1 MGSKRIHSL
10 GMRGASTVL
19 VNDEGIKTPGRF
31 VADSSIITKDLCEDA
46 YRNSLKKI
54 DANLLVFTAKFPAPC
69 SKNNVYP
76 GIDDIEWTSSF
87 WTGMLWLA
95 YERTGDDKYRQI
107 AAKHLEGYRKRIHE
121 RIATD
126 THDLGFLFSLS
137 CVAAY
142 KLTGDEEAKQTALEA
157 ADLLITRYFEK
168 PGIIQA
174 WGDLNN
180 PEQRGRMIID
190 CLMNLPLLYWATEV
204 SGDQKYSGYAYNHAK
219 QAAKYLVR
227 EDASTYH
234 TYYLDPVSGAPLRG
248 KTCQGYSDN
257 SCWARGQAWAIYG
270 FVLSYIY
277 TKDWDFIELAKKLAN
292 YYLNRLPEDN
302 VVYWDLV
309 FNDSNEER
317 DSSAAAIGACGLL
330 ELVKHLPKDDLNCDS
345 YRNAALN
352 ILASLINQYS
362 VKDSDHSNGLLL
374 HAVYNKPK
382 GEGVDECCIWG
393 DYFYCEALVRVL
405 KDWNLYW

>member
-1 MGSKRIHSL
+1 MF
-10 GMRGASTVL
+10 
-19 VNDEGIKTPGRF
+19 VNDEGIKTPERYT
-31 VADSSIITKDLCEDA
+31 ANSTIITEDLWEDA
-46 YRNSLKKI
+46 FRNSLKKI
-54 DANLLVFTAKFPAPC
+54 DANLPVFTGKFPAPC
-69 SKNNVYP
+69 SKNNIYP
-76 GIDDIEWTSSF
+76 AIDDVEWTSSF
-87 WTGMLWLA
+87 WTGMLWLE
-95 YERTGDDKYRQI
+95 YEITGDEKYRQN
-107 AAKHLEGYRKRIHE
+107 AVRHLEGYQRRISE

-126 THDLGFLFSLS
+126 THDLGFLYSLS

-142 KLTGDEEAKQTALEA
+142 KLTGDAGAKQTALAA

-174 WGDLNN
+174 WGDLND

-204 SGDQKYSGYAYNHAK
+204 SGDQKYAGYAYNHAK
-219 QAAKYLVR
+219 QSARFIVR

-234 TYYLDPVSGAPLRG
+234 TYYMDPVTGAPLGG

-270 FVLSYIY
+270 FTLSYRY

-292 YYLNRLPEDN
+292 YFLNRLPEDY
-302 VVYWDLV
+302 VAYWDLV
-309 FNDSNEER
+309 FTDGVEER
-317 DSSAAAIGACGLL
+317 DSSAAAIGVCGLL
-330 ELVKHLPKDDLNCDS
+330 ELVKHLAPNDQNREL
-345 YRNAALN
+345 YRNGALK
-352 ILASLINQYS
+352 ILTSLVNRYS
-362 VKDSDHSNGLLL
+362 VKDSDDSNGLLL

-393 DYFYCEALVRVL
+393 DYFYCEAMVRMI

>member
-1 MGSKRIHSL
+1 MP
-10 GMRGASTVL
+10 
-19 VNDEGIKTPGRF
+19 VNDEGIKNPERYM
-31 VADSSIITKDLCEDA
+31 ANSAITTQDFWENA
-46 YRNSLKKI
+46 FQNSLKKI
-54 DANLLVFTAKFPAPC
+54 DANLPAFTTKFPAPC
-69 SKNNVYP
+69 SKNNIYP
-76 GIDDIEWTSSF
+76 ALDNTDWTSSF

-95 YERTGDDKYRQI
+95 YEVTGDEKYRQI
-107 AAKHLEGYRKRIHE
+107 TVKHREDFQRRINE
-121 RIATD
+121 KIATD
-126 THDLGFLFSLS
+126 THDLGFLYSLS
-137 CVAAY
+137 GVASY
-142 KLTGDEEAKQTALEA
+142 KLTGDKVAKQTALAA
-157 ADLLITRYFEK
+157 ADLLITRYFDK

-204 SGDQKYSGYAYNHAK
+204 TGDQKYANYAYNHAK

-234 TYYLDPVSGAPLRG
+234 TYYMDPVTGAPLRG

-270 FVLSYIY
+270 FTLSFLY
-277 TKDWDFIELAKKLAN
+277 TKDWNFIELTKKVAN
-292 YYLNRLPEDN
+292 YFLNRLPEDY
-302 VVYWDLV
+302 VAYWDLV
-309 FNDSNEER
+309 FTEGNEER
-317 DSSAAAIGACGLL
+317 DSSAAAIAVCGLL
-330 ELVKHLPKDDLNCDS
+330 ELVKHLASDDQKRTL
-345 YRNAALN
+345 YHNAALK
-352 ILASLINQYS
+352 ILTSLVNQYS
-362 VKDSDHSNGLLL
+362 VQDFDDSNGLLL

-393 DYFYCEALVRVL
+393 DYFYCEALVRVI